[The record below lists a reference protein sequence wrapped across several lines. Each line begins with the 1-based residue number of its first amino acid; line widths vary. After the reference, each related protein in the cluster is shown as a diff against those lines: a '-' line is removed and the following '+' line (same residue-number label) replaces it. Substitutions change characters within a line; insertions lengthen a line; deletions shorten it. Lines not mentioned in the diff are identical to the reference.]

1 MYNLLEKEKQVCE
14 NKHGPFYRIASIS
27 REDIVGCVYPLNVWT
42 KALWKT
48 SKQNPNLVIVK

>member
-1 MYNLLEKEKQVCE
+1 MYNLLEKEKQVRE

-48 SKQNPNLVIVK
+48 SK